1 MGEYPMDNCI
11 NNLIIKGSGN
21 STGGNF
27 KTVNIKGN
35 GEIDGNIECNN
46 MKVEGGCTV
55 YGNLEAKTVE
65 IKGSCTVKGSCQA
78 TDIDI
83 QGSADFDDDVS
94 VGDII
99 AKGRI
104 NINGNFNAE
113 KFHMEGAF
121 KIRGLLNSG
130 ELELK
135 LHGPSEA
142 REIGGEKITV
152 KREARFIFK
161 RLEKLITPYGFNTC
175 LITDIIEGDEIYLE
189 YTKAKIIRG
198 NNIELGPGC
207 EIELIEYKDSYKQDE
222 NAVVNNYKK
231 M

>member
-1 MGEYPMDNCI
+1 MGEYPM
-11 NNLIIKGSGN
+11 NNRIEDLIIKGSGN
-21 STGGNF
+21 SAGGNF

-35 GEIDGNIECNN
+35 GKIDGDIECNI
-46 MKVEGGCTV
+46 MKIEGRCTI
-55 YGNLEAKTVE
+55 YGNLKAETVE
-65 IKGSCTVKGSCQA
+65 IKGNSTIKGSCNSA
-78 TDIDI
+78 DIDI
-83 QGSADFDDDVS
+83 QGEANFGDDVS
-94 VGDII
+94 AEEIN

-104 NINGNFNAE
+104 NVSGNFNAE
-113 KFHMEGAF
+113 KFNMEGAF
-121 KIRGLLNSG
+121 QIRGLLNAG

-142 REIGGEKITV
+142 REIGGENITI
-152 KREARFIFK
+152 KREGRLIFP
-161 RLEKLITPYGFNTC
+161 RIEKMITTLGFNTC
-175 LITDIIEGDEIYLE
+175 LITDVIEGDEIYLE

-222 NAVVNNYKK
+222 KAVVNNYKK

>member
-1 MGEYPMDNCI
+1 MDNCI
-11 NNLIIKGSGN
+11 NDLIIEGSGN
-21 STGGNF
+21 SAGGNF
-27 KTVNIKGN
+27 KTVSIKGN
-35 GEIDGNIECNN
+35 GEIDSDIECNN
-46 MKVEGGCTV
+46 MKVEGGCNV
-55 YGNLEAKTVE
+55 YGNLKAKTVE
-65 IKGSCTVKGSCQA
+65 IKGTSTIKGICQA
-78 TDIDI
+78 ENIDI
-83 QGSADFDDDVS
+83 QGSADFGNDIS
-94 VGDII
+94 VTDIT

-113 KFHMEGAF
+113 KFNMEGAF
-121 KIRGLLNSG
+121 KIRGFLNAG

-161 RLEKLITPYGFNTC
+161 RIEKMITPFGFNTC
-175 LITDIIEGDEIYLE
+175 LITDVIEGDEIYLE
-189 YTKAKIIRG
+189 YTTAKIIRG

-222 NAVVNNYKK
+222 KAVVNKYTK

>member
-1 MGEYPMDNCI
+1 MNNCI
-11 NNLIIKGSGN
+11 DDLIIKGSGN
-21 STGGNF
+21 SAGGNF
-27 KTVNIKGN
+27 KNVNIKGN
-35 GEIDGNIECNN
+35 GKIDGDIECNI
-46 MKVEGGCTV
+46 MKIEGGCTV
-55 YGNLEAKTVE
+55 YGNLKAETVE
-65 IKGSCTVKGSCQA
+65 IKGNCTIKGSCQS
-78 TDIDI
+78 TDIEI
-83 QGSADFDDDVS
+83 EGSANFGDDVTAE
-94 VGDII
+94 DIN

-121 KIRGLLNSG
+121 QIRGLLNAG

-135 LHGPSEA
+135 LHGPSEV
-142 REIGGEKITV
+142 REIGGEKINI
-152 KREARFIFK
+152 KREGRLIFP
-161 RLEKLITPYGFNTC
+161 RIEKMITTLGFNTC
-175 LITDIIEGDEIYLE
+175 LLTDEIEGDEIYLE

-222 NAVVNNYKK
+222 KAVVNNYKK

>member
-1 MGEYPMDNCI
+1 MNNCI
-11 NNLIIKGSGN
+11 DDLIIKGSRN
-21 STGGNF
+21 SAGGNF

-35 GEIDGNIECNN
+35 GKIDGDIECNI
-46 MKVEGGCTV
+46 MKIEGGCTV
-55 YGNLEAKTVE
+55 YGNLTAKTVE
-65 IKGSCTVKGSCQA
+65 IKGSSTIKGSCHS

-83 QGSADFDDDVS
+83 QGSADFGDDVS
-94 VGDII
+94 AEEIN

-113 KFHMEGAF
+113 KFNMEGAF
-121 KIRGLLNSG
+121 KIRGLLNAG

-142 REIGGEKITV
+142 REIGGENLTI
-152 KREARFIFK
+152 KREGRLIFK
-161 RLEKLITPYGFNTC
+161 RIEKMITTLGFNTC
-175 LITDIIEGDEIYLE
+175 LITDVIEGDEIYLE

-207 EIELIEYKDSYKQDE
+207 EIELIEYKNSYKQDE
-222 NAVVNNYKK
+222 KAVVNNYKK
-231 M
+231 I